1 MANYQRSPARF
12 MFANELKQCSM
23 AVTEGEGQFAAA
35 HTISPTGE
43 DIHRV
48 FMVGVATE
56 KEDIGNDNAYWRV
69 RIVDSSG
76 SILGYA
82 GTYQP
87 EAMLAADELD
97 VPSFVALS
105 GKMRLF
111 TTEDGTVISSI
122 NLESIFRVEKDSM
135 DLYTYFAARNLL
147 TRLLQPD
154 ESNPAVAI
162 ARENYELNKEE
173 YFEMVK
179 NALESIKD

>member
-1 MANYQRSPARF
+1 MANYQRSPSRF

-23 AVTEGEGQFAAA
+23 AITEGEGQFAAA

-48 FMVGVATE
+48 FMVGIATE
-56 KEDIGNDNAYWRV
+56 KEDIGSDNAYWRV

-87 EAMLAADELD
+87 EAMLAVEELN

-111 TTEDGTVISSI
+111 TTEDGTVISSL
-122 NLESIFRVEKDSM
+122 NLESITRVDKYAKDVF
-135 DLYTYFAARNLL
+135 TYFAARNLL

-162 ARENYELNKEE
+162 ARENYELDKPA
-173 YFEMVK
+173 YFEMAK